1 MRFVKKSTALLL
13 VAAMALTW
21 VPQGARAAE
30 QESVIRINPIE
41 GLSPDFIKGSDVSM
55 LSQIKE
61 SGGHY
66 YDGGVEKDALQIL
79 KDHGTNWV
87 RLRIWNN
94 PVDEQGNPLGGG
106 NNDLARTVET
116 AVYAK
121 ELGLKVLLDFHYS
134 DFWADPGKQ
143 FKPAA
148 WENLS
153 GAELEQEVYNY
164 TDSVLRELK
173 AKDAMPDMVQIGN
186 ETNGGMIW
194 PDGKTWQ
201 QSAGEEIGG
210 YDGFAN
216 LLKAGI
222 RAVKDNDPENQTR
235 IMLHLADGG
244 DNALYHRVFDA
255 LTARGVNFDIIG
267 LSFYPYWHGTLEELK
282 QNMNDISARY
292 NKDVIVVETAYAYTL
307 ENGDGFT
314 NIFGPAEQSAGGYK
328 ATVQGQAQ
336 AVRDIM
342 NAVHE
347 VPGGRG
353 LGVFYWE
360 QDWIPVEGAGWK
372 TGEGN
377 GWDNQAMFDFE
388 GNALPSLDVYN
399 LVSAP
404 LEDEPYVAE
413 LQYVQP
419 VTMEITVGGE
429 LQLPAEVKGEFSD
442 DSIRSLPV
450 AWEEVKAEDL
460 AKPGTLRIAGTIEGA
475 SVQAEAV
482 VTVEGTR
489 NYVLNAG
496 FEAGDFSSWNL
507 SGDTQALSAEKSSA
521 PAGNAYSGDYSLHYY
536 LDRPYTFKVEQKVT
550 GLPDGTYTA
559 AVRTQGGGGEKSLI
573 LFAVNAAGDKRTADI
588 VNTAWHEWKH
598 IVIPNISVTGGHLT
612 LGVEADANNGSWGS
626 IDEFELYTDHSKA
639 TLNAP
644 AKVEA
649 GSEFAVGVGVDG
661 LVNVIGSQD
670 LQLSY
675 DRELFQYVGAEST
688 EAGTVVEATYNA
700 DAGTIHLVTQHAEGK
715 AANTESLQVRF
726 KAQNIEREGTIGVTS
741 AEWTA
746 LSAGQKITPSVLGS
760 VTVSVY
766 GSVNHEPGGGTGG
779 TGGDNGGSTGGDNDN
794 GTGGDNDNG
803 TGGDNDNGT
812 GGDSDNGTGGDNDN
826 GTGGDNDNGGSTGSD
841 DNGSGTGGG
850 NDNGT
855 GNSSSD
861 DDDDDSSGG
870 SVSGSESSGGNGSSN
885 SDEQKP
891 AYDAASGTATA
902 KLSAEEAAASLK
914 ASGGKAL
921 KLELPAV
928 QGAKAYAQELP
939 AALLQEQP
947 DLRIE
952 LVTPLGTVSLPGS
965 MLAGSKGLGTG
976 PVTVGIRAVEPSA
989 LKDEALRSKL
999 GGKPVIDLTVLV
1011 NGQPI
1016 AWNNPDAPVTVSI
1029 PYKPSAAEAQQPE
1042 FLTVWYL
1049 TASGE
1054 AEAVP
1059 TSHWNAKT
1067 GLLTFQTTHFS
1078 TYAAAYDKR
1087 SFSDLSHVGWAAQA
1101 VEALAA
1107 KGVIQGT
1114 SDTEFTPDAPVT
1126 RAEFLQM
1133 LVRAAG
1139 LTASFDSN
1147 FSDVTR
1153 TDYFY
1158 DAAGIA
1164 KKLGVAGGRENGG
1177 FAPSERITRED
1188 LMVLTVRALEK
1199 AGKWKNSSGSGL
1211 EAFSD
1216 ASTVAEYAAEAAAG
1230 LVQAGVINGR
1240 GSLLA
1245 PKEATTRAE
1254 AAVILYRALQAS
1266 EE

>member
-21 VPQGARAAE
+21 VPLGARAAE

-61 SGGHY
+61 SGGRYH
-66 YDGGVEKDALQIL
+66 DGGVEKDALQIL

-94 PVDEQGNPLGGG
+94 PVDPDGNPLGGG

-148 WENLS
+148 WEGLS
-153 GAELEQEVYNY
+153 GAELEQAVYDY
-164 TDSVLRELK
+164 TDSVIRELK
-173 AKDAMPDMVQIGN
+173 AQDAMPDMVQIGN

-222 RAVKDNDPENQTR
+222 RAVEDNDPEDQTR

-244 DNALYHRVFDA
+244 DNDLYRRVFDA
-255 LTARGVNFDIIG
+255 LTLRGVNFDIIG

-282 QNMNDISARY
+282 HNMNDISTRY
-292 NKDVIVVETAYAYTL
+292 DKDVIVVETAYAHTL

-314 NIFGPAEQSAGGYK
+314 NIFGPAEESAGGYK

-404 LEDEPYVAE
+404 LEGEPYAAE
-413 LQYVQP
+413 LEYVQP
-419 VTMEITVGGE
+419 VTLDITVGGE
-429 LQLPAEVKGEFSD
+429 LQLPAAVKGEFSD
-442 DSIRSLPV
+442 DSIRLLPV
-450 AWEEVKAEDL
+450 DWEAVSPEDL
-460 AKPGTLRIAGTIEGA
+460 TKPGTLRIAGTIEGA
-475 SVQAEAV
+475 SLQAEAV

-489 NYVLNAG
+489 NYVTNAG
-496 FEAGDFSSWNL
+496 FEAGDFSGWTL
-507 SGDTQALSAEKSSA
+507 SGDTEALDAEKSSA

-559 AVRTQGGGGEKSLI
+559 AVRTQGGGGEKSLK
-573 LFAVNAAGDKRTADI
+573 LFAVNAAGDKLTADI

-598 IVIPNISVTGGHLT
+598 IVIPNITVTGGELT

-626 IDEFELYTDHSKA
+626 IDEFELYTDHSQV
-639 TLNAP
+639 TLSAP
-644 AKVEA
+644 EEVEP
-649 GSEFAVGVGVDG
+649 GSEFSVGVGVDG

-675 DRELFQYVGAEST
+675 DRELFQYVGAESS
-688 EAGTVVEATYNA
+688 EAGTVVAATYDA
-700 DAGTIHLVTQHAEGK
+700 DAGTVHLVTQHAEGK
-715 AANTESLQVRF
+715 AANTESLQVKF
-726 KAQNIEREGTIGVTS
+726 KAQHIEREGTIGVTS

-746 LSAGQKITPSVLGS
+746 LSSGKKITPSALGS

-766 GSVNHEPGGGTGG
+766 GAANHEPGGGTGG
-779 TGGDNGGSTGGDNDN
+779 SNGGGNGGDGNGG
-794 GTGGDNDNG
+794 GTGGNHGGGNSGGTDGNHGGGTDGN
-803 TGGDNDNGT
+803 TGGGT
-812 GGDSDNGTGGDNDN
+812 
-826 GTGGDNDNGGSTGSD
+826 
-841 DNGSGTGGG
+841 DNGSS
-850 NDNGT
+850 N
-855 GNSSSD
+855 D
-861 DDDDDSSGG
+861 DDDDNS
-870 SVSGSESSGGNGSSN
+870 GNGNGNNGSGNGNSSN
-885 SDEQKP
+885 GNAAGKP
-891 AYDAASGTATA
+891 AYEAATGTATA
-902 KLSAEEAAASLK
+902 KLSADEAAKRLK
-914 ASGGKAL
+914 AEGGQVL
-921 KLELPAV
+921 KLEIPAV
-928 QGAKAYAQELP
+928 EGAKAYAQELP

-952 LVTPLGTVSLPGS
+952 LVTPFGSVSLPGS
-965 MLAGSKGLGTG
+965 MLAGSKGLGSG
-976 PVTVGIRAVEPSA
+976 PVTVSIRTVDPSE
-989 LKDEALRSKL
+989 LKDEALKGKL
-999 GGKPVIDLTVLV
+999 GGKPVIDLTVLA
-1011 NGQPI
+1011 NGQPV

-1029 PYKPSAAEAQQPE
+1029 PYKPNAAEAQHPE
-1042 FLTVWYL
+1042 YLTVWYL
-1049 TASGE
+1049 NANGE

-1078 TYAAAYDKR
+1078 AYAAAYDKR

-1114 SDTEFTPDAPVT
+1114 SDTEFAPDAPVT

-1147 FSDVTR
+1147 FSDVAR

-1164 KKLGVAGGRENGG
+1164 KKLGVAGGRENGV

-1199 AGKWKNSSGSGL
+1199 AGRWKNTGGSGL

-1216 ASTVAEYAAEAAAG
+1216 ASTVAGYAADAAAS

-1240 GSLLA
+1240 GGVLA

-1254 AAVILYRALQAS
+1254 AAVILYRALQVS
-1266 EE
+1266 EQ